1 MTLKEEDFPR
11 SVPGSKHVYQG
22 VKYVAIN
29 DNGNGCDHCAFNI
42 GDSSQSCDSAPRGC
56 ATHRVV
62 WMTPADA
69 ITRRLTV

>member
-1 MTLKEEDFPR
+1 MTLKKVDFSG
-11 SVPGSKHVYQG
+11 SVSGSKHVYQG

-29 DNGNGCDHCAFNI
+29 DNGDGCDYCAFNRE
-42 GDSSQSCDSAPRGC
+42 DSSQSCDLAPRGC

-69 ITRRLTV
+69 ITRRLTT